1 MKTILLKLSGPMQAF
16 GTSSNFETRYTDYY
30 PSKSAIVGM
39 LAASLGYRRD
49 DCRIEKINEIDFA
62 VRVDQKPNLI
72 RDYQIAQKYKTNG
85 TLTRNY
91 VTNRYYLEDGIF
103 IVAIGARDELIE
115 ELYEALNRPYFQIFM
130 GRRSC
135 PPPADFI
142 LNLVEEEP
150 IEALRKLSWQASSCF
165 KRKNKIYKANI
176 YADYDLIEGR
186 KIRRNDRVISFS
198 QKRREFSIRFESE
211 NSIDFSDEYQTS
223 HDPFEG
229 IKE

>member
-49 DCRIEKINEIDFA
+49 DSRIERINEIDFA

-72 RDYQIAQKYKTNG
+72 RDYQIAQKYKING
-85 TLTRNY
+85 TLERNY

-103 IVAIGARDELIE
+103 IVAIGARDELID
-115 ELYEALNRPYFQIFM
+115 ELYEALNRPYFQVFM

-150 IEALRKLSWQASSCF
+150 IEALKNLSWQASSYF
-165 KRKNKIYKANI
+165 KRRNKFYKANI
-176 YADYDLIEGR
+176 YADNALIEGR

-211 NSIDFSDEYQTS
+211 SSIDFSGEYQTS

>member
-49 DCRIEKINEIDFA
+49 DSRIERINEIDFA

-72 RDYQIAQKYKTNG
+72 RDYQIAQKYKING
-85 TLTRNY
+85 TLERNY

-103 IVAIGARDELIE
+103 IVAIGARDELID
-115 ELYEALNRPYFQIFM
+115 ELYEALNRPYFQVFM

-150 IEALRKLSWQASSCF
+150 IEALKNLSWQASSYF
-165 KRKNKIYKANI
+165 KRRNKFYKANI

-211 NSIDFSDEYQTS
+211 NSIDFSEEYQTS

>member
-186 KIRRNDRVISFS
+186 KVRRNDRVISFS

>member
-85 TLTRNY
+85 TIARNY

-115 ELYEALNRPYFQIFM
+115 ELYEALNRPYFQVFM

-150 IEALRKLSWQASSCF
+150 IEALKNLSWQASSYF
-165 KRKNKIYKANI
+165 KRRNKFYKANI
-176 YADYDLIEGR
+176 YADNALIEGR